1 MMIRLKQILEQAGTN
16 PVDKKT
22 SKDTFKN
29 IEKNAKWEP
38 IVAQFSK
45 QFKEYITKPETL
57 INISQGCKGLLSGF
71 KQKSGTLQNGGSFI
85 SYVKHPKV
93 FNKMFSPEKMEKMRN
108 GSATVVDFVFKLSP
122 NYAAKYNPN
131 YFQLNAALYINSN
144 TVDGG
149 YKFSFFIGLYK
160 NKTGEITYGIAPGL
174 MSYLSS
180 GSEHEDDST
189 ISSFNPSNPQLNRMG
204 NIKSIN
210 ELIKRMEFLCY
221 DLLDRADE
229 LQILYAVSTKSFET
243 KSYREPGLTDF
254 HAKK

>member
-1 MMIRLKQILEQAGTN
+1 MIRLKQLIEQAGVN

-22 SKDTFKN
+22 SKDSFKN
-29 IEKNAKWEP
+29 IEKTAKWQT
-38 IVAQFSK
+38 IVGQFSK

-57 INISQGCKGLLSGF
+57 INVSQGCNGLLSGF
-71 KQKSGTLQNGGSFI
+71 KQKSGTLQNGGSSI

-93 FNKMFSPEKMEKMRN
+93 FNKTFSPEKMEKMRN

-131 YFQLNAALYINSN
+131 YIQLNAALYINSN
-144 TVDGG
+144 EIGTGG

-174 MSYLSS
+174 MSYLKF
-180 GSEHEDDST
+180 GSEEEDIST
-189 ISSFNPSNPQLNRMG
+189 ISSFNPSNPQLNRTG

-210 ELIKRMEFLCY
+210 ELIRRMEFLCY
-221 DLLDRADE
+221 DLLDRADKLE
-229 LQILYAVSTKSFET
+229 ILSAVSTKFFKM
-243 KSYREPGLTDF
+243 KSYREPDFTDY
-254 HAKK
+254 HRKK